1 MGWSY
6 PQTKRDQR
14 SWITHQHGFC
24 TVTLPQYWPWLLPQ
38 HVQRACSPSALP
50 KTVPQVRPSPLLRC
64 LSCTSHSRSAARKS
78 LRCSGAGGG
87 RSHAIV
93 AVYVLDVSDG
103 NAAPAAG
110 STVSICWGVSL
121 GIGVFLAA
129 GRRVSVADGYR
140 PPERRYPARRCDTR
154 PSHLSSMCAHDEHRA
169 HAEAYLPPVHHAM
182 VAVIMP

>member
-1 MGWSY
+1 MDNAS
-6 PQTKRDQR
+6 TR
-14 SWITHQHGFC
+14 
-24 TVTLPQYWPWLLPQ
+24 LL
-38 HVQRACSPSALP
+38 HCNAAAVLALAPSAARATCVLP
-50 KTVPQVRPSPLLRC
+50 GRPSQDRPQVRPSPLLRY

-121 GIGVFLAA
+121 CIGVFLSA
-129 GRRVSVADGYR
+129 GRRVRVADGSR
-140 PPERRYPARRCDTR
+140 PPERRYPARRWDTR

-169 HAEAYLPPVHHAM
+169 HAEAFLPPVHHAM

>member
-1 MGWSY
+1 MDNASTRLLHCNAAAVLALAPSAARATCVLPGRPS
-6 PQTKRDQR
+6 QDR
-14 SWITHQHGFC
+14 SPGA
-24 TVTLPQYWPWLLPQ
+24 TLPPP
-38 HVQRACSPSALP
+38 ALP
-50 KTVPQVRPSPLLRC
+50 VLHQPQSLG
-64 LSCTSHSRSAARKS
+64 ARKS

-121 GIGVFLAA
+121 CIGVFLSA

-140 PPERRYPARRCDTR
+140 PPERRYPARRWDTR

-169 HAEAYLPPVHHAM
+169 HAEAFLPPVHHAM